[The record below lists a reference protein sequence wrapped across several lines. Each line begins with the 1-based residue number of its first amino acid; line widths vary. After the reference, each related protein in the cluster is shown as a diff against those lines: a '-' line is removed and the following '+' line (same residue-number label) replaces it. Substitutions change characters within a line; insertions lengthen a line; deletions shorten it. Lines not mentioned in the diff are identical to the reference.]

1 MPVVNFR
8 VIALS
13 VFSLAAS
20 GCVVAVERPR
30 ERVADD
36 LSPVERRFAPKSLTS
51 VELAGSDR
59 VQVTR
64 GPAVSVTASGDPRAV
79 AALDIAVRGDTL
91 RIDRLPGSYRDRG
104 ALVSVTV
111 PSLRMASISGS
122 GAMSIVAVESPDFTG
137 SVARSGA
144 MRVADLRARTVRF
157 DLSGSGAISASG
169 STDDAALD
177 LGGSGSIDV
186 RGLAVSALTISA
198 GGSGTVS
205 ATATRTAT
213 IRAGG
218 SGSVRVTGGARCDV
232 AKGGSGSVR
241 CG

>member
-1 MPVVNFR
+1 MTRLR
-8 VIALS
+8 VLALS
-13 VFSLAAS
+13 VLCFAAS

-30 ERVADD
+30 ERAADD
-36 LSPVERRFAPKSLTS
+36 LPPAERGFEPGSFTG

-64 GPAVSVTASGDPRAV
+64 GATVSVVASGDPRAV

-91 RIDRLPGSYRDRG
+91 RIARLPGTYSDRG
-104 ALVSVTV
+104 TLVSVTV
-111 PSLRMASISGS
+111 PGLRAASITGS
-122 GAMSIVAVESPDFTG
+122 GAMDITGVEGPGFTG
-137 SVARSGA
+137 SIAGSGA
-144 MRVADLRARTVRF
+144 LRVADLRARTVRF

-169 STDDAALD
+169 SADDVALD
-177 LGGSGSIDV
+177 LGGSGSIDT
-186 RGLAVSALTISA
+186 RGLAVATLTVSA

-205 ATATRTAT
+205 ATATRTVT